1 MGWDGEVGML
11 CRENCLTGGL
21 GFVFA
26 RFKVAVSLSRLCVFL
41 YIFFGSSRKKRS
53 CNPKWKLTAV
63 LESPFPISHCP
74 LLYFGGLK
82 ARQMLINLAGFQLLY

>member
-1 MGWDGEVGML
+1 MGQEVGML

-26 RFKVAVSLSRLCVFL
+26 RFKVAVSLRRLCVFF
-41 YIFFGSSRKKRS
+41 YTFSWGQVTKKRS
-53 CNPKWKLTAV
+53 CNPKWKFTAV

-74 LLYFGGLK
+74 LLYFGGL
-82 ARQMLINLAGFQLLY
+82 